1 MKQLDYGFKQ
11 SDKMLSELEQR
22 LHKEYTQ
29 AAAEMEEK
37 ANKYFQR
44 FQKEDA
50 KKADAYHKGEITK
63 KEYAEWRQ
71 RKMLTGK
78 RWADMKETLAR
89 HAVNTD
95 KIAMSFVSDKIKDV
109 YALNMNFGTYDIER
123 VSGINTAFTLINQ
136 DAVKVLL
143 KDNPQLLPSP
153 KVDIAKDMRWNMQH
167 INSAITQG
175 ILQGESIPKV
185 AKRLQAV
192 TGMDE
197 RAAIRNA
204 RTAMTGAQNA
214 GRFDAIKRMNE
225 RGVVVKKVWIATLD
239 NVTRDSH
246 VDLDGE
252 VVDYDKT
259 FSNGLMYPAD
269 GTGAPEEVINCRCRL
284 GKEYDKYRTDWSDM
298 RNRRDDKIKDMGYE
312 EWKKQARDRLETK
325 GKAAKKVEQNIKN
338 KIEEITETVIHTE
351 IYKKI
356 VDNIVKSG
364 KIDYRKVEDLQG
376 SLTDNEIIAK
386 ISGGDLTKGSCSSLS
401 YAYIGNKCGYDVTDY
416 RDGDSRLFFARTINE
431 KDIRQLGGIDCQTY
445 KVKKEASEVAKKLK
459 ELDLPKGKEYRLSCG
474 KHAAI
479 IRNTDKGYEYLELQ
493 SSYSNGWKSF
503 EEKVSR
509 RWARNEQGELYI
521 KETVEPCKMW
531 ETLHDRFGCRKTV
544 DKIKMGYGND
554 IVFEKEME
562 LTAVDSYKGNEE
574 FKDILGYLNTA
585 PDKQHKGAKGYA
597 K

>member
-11 SDKMLSELEQR
+11 SDKMLGELEQR

-50 KKADAYHKGEITK
+50 KKADAYLKGEITK

-136 DAVKVLL
+136 DAIKVLL

-153 KVDIAKDMRWNMQH
+153 KVDIPKDMRWNMQH

-175 ILQGESIPKV
+175 IMQGESIPKV

-252 VVDYDKT
+252 VVDYDQT

-269 GTGAPEEVINCRCRL
+269 GTGAPEEVYNCRCRL

-312 EWKKQARDRLETK
+312 EWKKQARDRLEMK
-325 GKAAKKVEQNIKN
+325 GKVTKKESQKVAIKNTLIAPVRPRKEDFATDDEYREARQKFRAENDIYKQKREELVEQWESGEREYNTANDVKAWAESRGVKLGGDVENNVDARLFDEVLGTLDEMFEKYPETKEQFIHGFELYYENDLNYLAKAN
-338 KIEEITETVIHTE
+338 GGLGLSGYFSRADSVYTDVIEGQATGFETRGDGTLKTIIRHEYGHNADWYCRSKFSTIDSTYEWKV
-351 IYKKI
+351 
-356 VDNIVKSG
+356 SG
-364 KIDYRKVEDLQG
+364 KLDRRYEAARQYERELV
-376 SLTDNEIIAK
+376 
-386 ISGGDLTKGSCSSLS
+386 DLTLKHGSEYSHTNTLEAFAEGFAEYTSNPDS
-401 YAYIGNKCGYDVTDY
+401 EYGKAFGEFFERWYYAH
-416 RDGDSRLFFARTINE
+416 
-431 KDIRQLGGIDCQTY
+431 
-445 KVKKEASEVAKKLK
+445 
-459 ELDLPKGKEYRLSCG
+459 P
-474 KHAAI
+474 
-479 IRNTDKGYEYLELQ
+479 
-493 SSYSNGWKSF
+493 
-503 EEKVSR
+503 
-509 RWARNEQGELYI
+509 
-521 KETVEPCKMW
+521 VE
-531 ETLHDRFGCRKTV
+531 
-544 DKIKMGYGND
+544 
-554 IVFEKEME
+554 
-562 LTAVDSYKGNEE
+562 
-574 FKDILGYLNTA
+574 
-585 PDKQHKGAKGYA
+585 
-597 K
+597 